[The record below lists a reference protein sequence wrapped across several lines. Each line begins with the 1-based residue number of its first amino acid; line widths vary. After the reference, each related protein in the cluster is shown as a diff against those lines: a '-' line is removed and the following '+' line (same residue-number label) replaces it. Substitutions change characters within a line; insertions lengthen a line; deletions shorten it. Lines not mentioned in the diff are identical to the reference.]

1 MSIVKMSKI
10 TVIGMAEDKSN
21 VIDALMKLG
30 AVELETEAETSVY
43 TTGDGAEANLDDDL
57 EDYVDRMSFQ
67 QTFASVEQTAVSDE
81 ELEHTASLD
90 AMTRLEMA
98 IEYLHELSG
107 KTGKPQLQSATD
119 RQLLEAGSREQ
130 EIRKMLHET
139 ERLRASLDD
148 LHSQKAQQLGRYDL
162 LLPWQG
168 LQVDLAVR
176 GTARTSLFI
185 GSLDTVDQIAEL
197 KEALRQE
204 APESHVE
211 IFRQDEAHAL
221 LAVVVWQPRENT
233 AQAVLRRIGFHQMPL
248 QGEQGTA
255 GQLLEACHDRVKNI
269 DLEIASMRGQLTEMI
284 GNIGDF
290 QLLHDFYLIRSEKY
304 KAMKN
309 ISGSRSTFW
318 LTGWVPDALA
328 EDVVRDLSSSF
339 MTAIDIRKAAK
350 DEEHPILLKNPK
362 PVKAYEVIVEMFSA
376 PSSVKDIDPAPLP
389 APFFFFFFGM
399 MLSDVG
405 YGLLLS
411 ALCGVLIW
419 KVKAGGELGRM
430 ARMLFISG
438 IGSVLW
444 GLMFGG
450 FFGNMLTTLSD
461 GKINMPALWF
471 DPMSD
476 PTRLM
481 IWSMIFGVI
490 HLFAGMG
497 ARIYILARAGKLV
510 DGLLDI
516 APWYLIIIGLGL
528 MLGGIGGQLGMY
540 TALAGAA
547 VLLLFGGRDA
557 KNPIMRLLK
566 GLLSIYNIT
575 SYFSDILSY
584 TRILALVLAT
594 SVIAMVVNLLGF
606 LLGPTPAGII
616 VFIIVALLGHT
627 LNLALSALSA
637 YVHTSRLQ
645 YVEFF
650 SKFYEG
656 GGRLWKPLSRK
667 TKYVE
672 LKQDEA
678 AS

>member
-1 MSIVKMSKI
+1 MSHL
-10 TVIGMAEDKSN
+10 TVIGMTEDKSS
-21 VIDALMKLG
+21 VIDTLMKLG
-30 AVELETEAETSVY
+30 LVELDTVQPGNSEADVEKTLEEKPVKPAANDWLADRFENTADQPSADEQAHTTSL
-43 TTGDGAEANLDDDL
+43 DSMSRLELAIQKCNEILEQKSKNL
-57 EDYVDRMSFQ
+57 
-67 QTFASVEQTAVSDE
+67 EQATDAQLLDAGNRE
-81 ELEHTASLD
+81 LQIMGRLAELERNRIRLEEV
-90 AMTRLEMA
+90 MTRIAQLRNREDM
-98 IEYLHELSG
+98 LQPW
-107 KTGKPQLQSATD
+107 TG
-119 RQLLEAGSREQ
+119 
-130 EIRKMLHET
+130 INI
-139 ERLRASLDD
+139 
-148 LHSQKAQQLGRYDL
+148 
-162 LLPWQG
+162 
-168 LQVDLAVR
+168 DLAVR
-176 GTARTSLFI
+176 GTDQTKVYL
-185 GSLDTVDQIAEL
+185 GSIDTQEQLQEL
-197 KEALRQE
+197 NNELNE
-204 APESHVE
+204 NSPEYHIEVL
-211 IFRQDEAHAL
+211 RQDEAHILIAL
-221 LAVVVWQPRENT
+221 AVWQPRAET
-233 AQAVLRRIGFHQMPL
+233 AMSALRRIGFRQMPL

-255 GQLLEACHDRVKNI
+255 KQLSTMAADQINKLEAEQDK
-269 DLEIASMRGQLTEMI
+269 LEAELKEIAGASR
-284 GNIGDF
+284 DF

-304 KAMKN
+304 NAMD
-309 ISGSRSTFW
+309 SVAGTRSTFW
-318 LTGWVPDALA
+318 LSGWVPSVMADKVKHKL
-328 EDVVRDLSSSF
+328 DKNF
-339 MTAIDIRKAAK
+339 MVAVDIRQSIK

-376 PSSVKDIDPAPLP
+376 PSVKDVDPAPLL

-405 YGLLLS
+405 YGLMLS
-411 ALCGVLIW
+411 GLCALLIW
-419 KVKAGGELGRM
+419 KVKAAGELGRM

-438 IGSVLW
+438 IGSIIW
-444 GLMFGG
+444 GFMFGG

-461 GKINMPALWF
+461 GRINMPALWF

-490 HLFAGMG
+490 HLFVGMG
-497 ARIYILARAGKLV
+497 ARIYILAKAGMLK

-516 APWYLIIIGLGL
+516 APWFLIITGLGF
-528 MLGGIGGQLGMY
+528 MLGSIGGNLGMY
-540 TALAGAA
+540 LAIAGAA

-566 GLLSIYNIT
+566 GLISIYNIT

-606 LLGPTPAGII
+606 LLGPTPAGVV

-656 GGRLWKPLSRK
+656 GGRLWKPLRRK
-667 TKYVE
+667 TKYVQLNE
-672 LKQDEA
+672 NEVVINN
-678 AS
+678 